1 VLYVDVNNDN
11 IIAPIVRCF
20 EIRPYHGMVFV
31 CIFIVCVHCI
41 RRSTYVCV
49 MVVYVLIFVSRVKAV
64 EVKKRAVHIFLRFH
78 YYYYLRQK
86 KKKKAVHDFVFLPS

>member
-1 VLYVDVNNDN
+1 VLYVDVNNDT

-64 EVKKRAVHIFLRFH
+64 EVKKKSCTHISTISL
-78 YYYYLRQK
+78 LLLLASK
-86 KKKKAVHDFVFLPS
+86 KNGCS